1 MRVDINLASRPYEDV
16 QEFYRTWGMLVVA
29 VGLITVVL
37 GWLTLSSLVS
47 ARTVGQQT
55 RKLRSQIAE
64 LDHEKQAAQD
74 LLNRPENRDTRDR
87 SRFLNAL
94 IARKA
99 FSWTQVFADLEKIV
113 PAHVHV
119 LAITPD
125 ITEDNQI
132 QVAMRVE
139 AESREQSVELIRRLE
154 GSKMFR
160 QPQMRSEMAQNAN
173 PAISGGRPLVSFEI
187 IALYTPRVP
196 AIAAP
201 RSGSHG
207 GMH

>member
-1 MRVDINLASRPYEDV
+1 MRVDINLATRPYEDV
-16 QEFYRTWGMLVVA
+16 KEFYRTWGMLVVA
-29 VGLITVVL
+29 VALITL
-37 GWLTLSSLVS
+37 ALAWLTLSSVVS

-55 RKLRSQIAE
+55 AKLRKQMAQ
-64 LDHEKQAAQD
+64 LDQEKQRAQEM
-74 LLNRPENRDTRDR
+74 LNRPENRETRDR
-87 SRFLNAL
+87 SRFLNQL

-119 LAITPD
+119 LSITPG

-139 AESREQSVELIRRLE
+139 AESREQSIELIRRLE
-154 GSKMFR
+154 GSKSFR
-160 QPQMRSEMAQNAN
+160 QAQMRSESSQSA
-173 PAISGGRPLVSFEI
+173 STGGGHPTVLFDI
-187 IALYTPRVP
+187 TALYTPRVP
-196 AIAAP
+196 P
-201 RSGSHG
+201 VPEPKGGGHG